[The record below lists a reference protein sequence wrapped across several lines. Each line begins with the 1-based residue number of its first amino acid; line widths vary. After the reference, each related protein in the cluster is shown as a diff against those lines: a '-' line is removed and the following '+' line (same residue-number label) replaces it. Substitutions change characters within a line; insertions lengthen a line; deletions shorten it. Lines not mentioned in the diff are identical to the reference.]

1 MIHKVL
7 VFIWE
12 FQCHHSRS
20 QNVVFQDVSHILAPT
35 TAAGGDFGEPSGK
48 QILKFS
54 MCTVIK
60 LPFRLS
66 RLLIQKALWFHR
78 YNPTLPIVHLQIVK
92 LMLLALPVWIKD
104 LRFELLSRFISA
116 KYIYFEIS
124 AKASKSQAIFLYHS
138 QLVTPVLLEINIE
151 GRIRKFT
158 FITQWWKVQ
167 FYPVSWLC
175 FPQGR
180 VGPIK

>member
-12 FQCHHSRS
+12 FQSHHWRH

-60 LPFRLS
+60 LSYRIS
-66 RLLIQKALWFHR
+66 CLLIHRALWFCS
-78 YNPTLPIVHLQIVK
+78 YNPTLPISHLQIVK
-92 LMLLALPVWIKD
+92 VMLVGLPVWIKV
-104 LRFELLSRFISA
+104 LKFELLSRFISA
-116 KYIYFEIS
+116 DYIYFEIS
-124 AKASKSQAIFLYHS
+124 AKAFKSQAIFLYHFS
-138 QLVTPVLLEINIE
+138 
-151 GRIRKFT
+151 
-158 FITQWWKVQ
+158 
-167 FYPVSWLC
+167 
-175 FPQGR
+175 
-180 VGPIK
+180 